1 MTKFE
6 FLGDLSRLI
15 ADLPQ
20 EEVDQAMEYYEDYF
34 ADAGPEKEQEIIRD
48 FISPAYIAEQLRE
61 ASLQRQKAAAR
72 STVQEEEKQAAAARA
87 AAAASKPPVYSRKLA
102 AQAQKNASMATASG
116 FVTQTPTVKAK
127 TPAAQPAQ
135 AAPSPTPVSPAQTT
149 PTQVAASMVTPA
161 APVQVA
167 ATASAS
173 PQINRAT
180 SPSSLGAAGSFAQT
194 PTPAQAAASI
204 AAAPMGQ
211 SVTTAPVPPT
221 PVPSAP
227 VSPAAQS
234 QAPSPATRPRPQTV
248 ATPQQPV
255 MTGQTAQTTSGTSTP
270 AAPQTASGTPVQTAP
285 QTTSG
290 SPTQTAQTAEAVK
303 APAKTSS
310 MRNSIFR
317 DDTEEDKKK
326 AEEELARRNKTKVDI
341 KSINSTT
348 SKVDKKQARAAAK
361 RNAAIEKENNA
372 ERYSSSK
379 KMVIGIVLLVTCP
392 IWLTL
397 VGVILGGFAL
407 GVCAVAAC
415 IAAGIGCFVASLAS
429 IALTLLALFSAQI
442 STSVFTLGCIF
453 FLFAA
458 GCGLCFLGYKLITRI
473 LPGAYF
479 SAKVLFSGIKA
490 KLARLALK

>member
-116 FVTQTPTVKAK
+116 FVTQAPTVKAK

-135 AAPSPTPVSPAQTT
+135 AAPSPTPVSPAQATS
-149 PTQVAASMVTPA
+149 TQAASSMITPA
-161 APVQVA
+161 APIQVA
-167 ATASAS
+167 STASAS

-180 SPSSLGAAGSFAQT
+180 PPPSLDAAGSFTQS

-211 SVTTAPVPPT
+211 SVTTAPV
-221 PVPSAP
+221 
-227 VSPAAQS
+227 SPASQP

-248 ATPQQPV
+248 SAPQQPV
-255 MTGQTAQTTSGTSTP
+255 MTAQPVSGTATP
-270 AAPQTASGTPVQTAP
+270 AAPQTASGTPILTAP

-290 SPTQTAQTAEAVK
+290 TPTQTAQTADAAK

-326 AEEELARRNKTKVDI
+326 AEEELARCNKTKVDI

-361 RNAAIEKENNA
+361 QNAAIEKENNA

-479 SAKVLFSGIKA
+479 SVKVLFSGIKA

>member
-116 FVTQTPTVKAK
+116 FVTQAPTVKAK

-135 AAPSPTPVSPAQTT
+135 AAPSPTPVSPAQAT
-149 PTQVAASMVTPA
+149 PTQAASSMITPA
-161 APVQVA
+161 APIQVA
-167 ATASAS
+167 TTASAS

-180 SPSSLGAAGSFAQT
+180 PPPSLDAAGSFTQS

-204 AAAPMGQ
+204 ATAPMGQ

-221 PVPSAP
+221 PVPSSP
-227 VSPAAQS
+227 VSPASQP

-248 ATPQQPV
+248 SAPQQPV
-255 MTGQTAQTTSGTSTP
+255 MTAQPVSGTATP
-270 AAPQTASGTPVQTAP
+270 AAPQTASGTPILTAP

-290 SPTQTAQTAEAVK
+290 TPTQTAQTADAAK

-361 RNAAIEKENNA
+361 QNAAIEKENNA

-415 IAAGIGCFVASLAS
+415 ITAGIGCFVASLAS

-479 SAKVLFSGIKA
+479 SVKVLFSGIKA

>member
-116 FVTQTPTVKAK
+116 FVTQAPTVKAK

-135 AAPSPTPVSPAQTT
+135 AAPSPTPVSPAQAT
-149 PTQVAASMVTPA
+149 PTQAASSMITPA

-167 ATASAS
+167 TTASAS

-180 SPSSLGAAGSFAQT
+180 PPPSLDAAGSFTQS

-221 PVPSAP
+221 PVPSLP
-227 VSPAAQS
+227 VSPAS

-248 ATPQQPV
+248 SAPQQPV
-255 MTGQTAQTTSGTSTP
+255 MTAQPVSGTATP
-270 AAPQTASGTPVQTAP
+270 ATPQTASGTPILTAP

-290 SPTQTAQTAEAVK
+290 TPTQTAQTADAAK

-348 SKVDKKQARAAAK
+348 SKVNKKQARAAAK
-361 RNAAIEKENNA
+361 QNAAIEKENNA

-397 VGVILGGFAL
+397 VGVILGVFAL

-479 SAKVLFSGIKA
+479 SVKVLFSGIKA